1 MSEVVLVRHGETEW
15 SRAGRH
21 TGSTDVGL
29 TPEGETQARAVR
41 PVLAGRTFA
50 LVLSSPLAR
59 ARRTAE
65 LAGFPG
71 AQVDPDLA
79 EWDYGGYEGLTTAQ
93 IRAELGHP
101 WTVFA
106 GGVPAGATPGESLA
120 QVSARADRVV
130 ARARA
135 ALVDGDVLLFSHGH
149 LLRVLGAR
157 WVDADPQF
165 GAHLA
170 LSTATIG
177 RLATEHDVPVI
188 QEWNRAP

>member
-15 SRAGRH
+15 SRGGRH
-21 TGSTDVGL
+21 TGSTDVDL
-29 TPEGETQARAVR
+29 TPEGESQARAVGAA
-41 PVLAGRTFA
+41 LQGRTFA

-65 LAGFPG
+65 LAGFPD
-71 AQVDPDLA
+71 AQVEPDLV

-106 GGVPAGATPGESLA
+106 EGVPAGATPGESLA
-120 QVSARADRVV
+120 QVSARADHVIG
-130 ARARA
+130 RARA
-135 ALVDGDVLLFSHGH
+135 ALAEGDVLVFSHGH

-157 WVDADPQF
+157 WVGADPGF

-177 RLATEHDVPVI
+177 RLSAEHDVPVI
-188 QEWNRAP
+188 QEWNRTP

>member
-21 TGSTDVGL
+21 TGSTDLEL
-29 TPEGETQARAVR
+29 TVEGESQARAVGAALR
-41 PVLAGRTFA
+41 GRTFA
-50 LVLSSPLAR
+50 LVVSSPLAR

-65 LAGFPG
+65 LAGFPA

-106 GGVPAGATPGESLA
+106 EGVPAGATPGESLA

-130 ARARA
+130 ARVRA
-135 ALVDGDVLLFSHGH
+135 ALVEGDVLVFSHGH

-157 WVDADPQF
+157 WVGAEPGF

-177 RLATEHDVPVI
+177 RLSTEHDVPVL
-188 QEWNRAP
+188 QEWNRSP

>member
-15 SRAGRH
+15 SRSGRH
-21 TGSTDVGL
+21 TGSTDVDL
-29 TPEGETQARAVR
+29 TAEGASQARAVG
-41 PVLAGRTFA
+41 LALRGRTFA

-59 ARRTAE
+59 ARRTAD
-65 LAGFPG
+65 LAGFP
-71 AQVDPDLA
+71 AAEVDPGLA

-93 IRAELGHP
+93 IRAALGRP

-106 GGVPAGATPGESLA
+106 DGVPAGKTPGESMA
-120 QVSARADRVV
+120 QVSARADGVV

-135 ALVDGDVLLFSHGH
+135 ALVEGDVLLFSHGH
-149 LLRVLGAR
+149 FLRVLGAR
-157 WVDADPQF
+157 WVGVEPGF

-177 RLATEHDVPVI
+177 RLSTEHDVPVL
-188 QEWNRAP
+188 QEWNRTP

>member
-21 TGSTDVGL
+21 TGSTDVAL

-41 PVLAGRTFA
+41 TALEGRTFA
-50 LVLSSPLAR
+50 LVLSSPLGR

-79 EWDYGGYEGLTTAQ
+79 EWDYGGYEGLTTGQ

-106 GGVPAGATPGESLA
+106 DGVPAGATPGESLA
-120 QVSARADRVV
+120 QVSARADRV
-130 ARARA
+130 ATRARA
-135 ALVDGDVLLFSHGH
+135 ALAEGDVLLFSHGH

-157 WVDADPQF
+157 WVGVDPRF

-177 RLATEHDVPVI
+177 RLSTEHDVPVI

>member
-21 TGSTDVGL
+21 TGSTDLEL
-29 TPEGETQARAVR
+29 TIEGESQARAVGAALR
-41 PVLAGRTFA
+41 GRTFA
-50 LVLSSPLAR
+50 LVMSSPLAR

-65 LAGFPG
+65 LAGFPA
-71 AQVDPDLA
+71 AQVDPDLT

-106 GGVPAGATPGESLA
+106 EGVPAGATPGESLA

-135 ALVDGDVLLFSHGH
+135 ALVEGDVLVFSHGH

-157 WVDADPQF
+157 WVGAEPGF

-177 RLATEHDVPVI
+177 RLSTEHDVPVL
-188 QEWNRAP
+188 QEWNRSP